1 MRRLKAMRDF
11 MLPNAPIPRPRHPAP
26 KRQMRERRTAQA
38 LILFGVV
45 LAAVELYVILGGL

>member
-1 MRRLKAMRDF
+1 
-11 MLPNAPIPRPRHPAP
+11 
-26 KRQMRERRTAQA
+26 MRERRTAQA